1 MLNSHFVEVHIVF
14 VGIFIVLELGLEAVE
29 GVFEDCAALGVTL
42 LIHSKVFLGLHIL
55 TIKYMLYF
63 A

>member
-1 MLNSHFVEVHIVF
+1 MLNSHFVEVHVVF
-14 VGIFIVLELGLEAVE
+14 VGVFIVLELGLKSVE
-29 GVFEDCAALGVTL
+29 GIFENCAAFGVTL